1 MKTKKE
7 MVFESLIVLALATV
21 AVLGVA
27 YITAP
32 DAGNAGV
39 EDVSG
44 DLYDGIIRD
53 DGTVVTVDDPDN
65 VTDVM
70 TIEQKEKPKTV
81 EFVI

>member
-53 DGTVVTVDDPDN
+53 DGTVVTIDDPDN